1 MAQLNIDLPEDL
13 NAWLESRVASSHHAS
28 ASDYVRDL
36 ISKDRDNARDDWPA
50 PGVSDVREAY
60 AAQPELDDDAKLV
73 QLRAA
78 INKGRASGVIE
89 RDASEVLREVMA
101 NQRRSNG

>member
-13 NAWLESRVASSHHAS
+13 NVWLELRATSSHHAS

-36 ISKDRDNARDDWPA
+36 ISKDRDNARDDWPV

-60 AAQPELDDDAKLV
+60 AAQPELDDDAKLE

-78 INKGRASGVIE
+78 INKGRASGVS
-89 RDASEVLREVMA
+89 A
-101 NQRRSNG
+101 RSLQDIYDDFVIRHNAA

>member
-13 NAWLESRVASSHHAS
+13 NVWLELRATSSHHAS

-60 AAQPELDDDAKLV
+60 LAQPELNDDAKLE

-78 INKGRASGVIE
+78 INKGRASGV
-89 RDASEVLREVMA
+89 SG
-101 NQRRSNG
+101 RSLQDIYDDFVIRHNAA